1 MQVIWS
7 FQARQQLD
15 DIVMYIAEDNLT
27 AALLVDDLLR
37 NAADGLRRFPQKGRI
52 GRVAGTRELVV
63 HSNYALVYACG
74 EDSVN
79 ILSVLHTSRQYPP
92 D

>member
-1 MQVIWS
+1 MQVVWS

-15 DIVMYIAEDNLT
+15 DIVMFIAEDNST

-37 NAADGLRRFPQKGRI
+37 DAADGLRSFPQKGRI

-63 HSNYALVYACG
+63 HSNYILVYACD
-74 EDSVN
+74 EDNVD